1 MPVLFSSYTDV
12 LSYREKMDFDCA
24 LDSVELSRCRIP
36 SIRQRSSHDYYSSP
50 DHEKLPHKRKVFI
63 LHFNGIADVR
73 GKAIMKLAV
82 KLREMCVD
90 VTIDLFEY
98 DTPPKNWTA
107 WYEQKLRES
116 DVVLCMIDEMF
127 YNNLTSGSRV
137 VGYTVYNLMNDPN
150 SDVTF
155 RAVFLDMPK
164 RMEYVPPAMQG
175 GTSYCLSTSCLS
187 IESEEFTSLYAY
199 LTGQNRMQKP
209 KLGQM
214 VKLAPKAG
222 RFHQQQVS
230 QHVTSM
236 STDIAQQQMHSYH
249 DQFSSHTQITK
260 NTSMQDQNRQANLI
274 FNLLRDDSTQISTLP
289 SHQRMLMS
297 LATNLVAEWEALGR
311 ILDVSE
317 ADLYAIKR
325 DYMYSVQEQAVQ
337 VLRKWLD
344 KNGSKATLGVLITA
358 IYSLGPP
365 YWNLLDIV
373 SKYAPEV

>member
-1 MPVLFSSYTDV
+1 MDYVSTYAVPDVFS
-12 LSYREKMDFDCA
+12 
-24 LDSVELSRCRIP
+24 RIHKP
-36 SIRQRSSHDYYSSP
+36 SKHQQSFHGYDPSFTATNN
-50 DHEKLPHKRKVFI
+50 EKLQHHRRVFI

-73 GKAIMKLAV
+73 GRAIMKLAV
-82 KLREMCVD
+82 KLREMCVN

-150 SDVTF
+150 TNVTF

-164 RMEYVPPAMQG
+164 NMEYIPPAMQG
-175 GTSYCLSTSCLS
+175 GTSYCLSSSCLGV
-187 IESEEFTSLYAY
+187 ESEEFASLYAY
-199 LTGQNRMQKP
+199 LTGQNRIQKP

-214 VKLAPKAG
+214 VKLAPKTG
-222 RFHQQQVS
+222 RFGQQKVN
-230 QHVTSM
+230 QHVG
-236 STDIAQQQMHSYH
+236 TDNIVQQQMQRHNDQCSY
-249 DQFSSHTQITK
+249 TQSVTV
-260 NTSMQDQNRQANLI
+260 QDPKSRQANLI
-274 FNLLRDDSTQISTLP
+274 FNLLGDDATQVGALS

-297 LATNLVAEWEALGR
+297 LAANMVAEWEALGR
-311 ILDVSE
+311 MLNVSE

-325 DYMYSVQEQAVQ
+325 DYMFSVQEQAVQ

-358 IYSLGPP
+358 IYSLGPS

-373 SKYAPEV
+373 SKYAPIR

>member
-1 MPVLFSSYTDV
+1 MDYVSTCVPDVAQFS
-12 LSYREKMDFDCA
+12 
-24 LDSVELSRCRIP
+24 RIHKPNKRQQSFHGYDP
-36 SIRQRSSHDYYSSP
+36 SSTATNN
-50 DHEKLPHKRKVFI
+50 EKLQHQCSHRVFI

-73 GKAIMKLAV
+73 GRAIMKLAV

-150 SDVTF
+150 TDVTF

-164 RMEYVPPAMQG
+164 NMEYVPPAMQG
-175 GTSYCLSTSCLS
+175 GTSYCLSSSCFGV
-187 IESEEFTSLYAY
+187 ESEEFASLYAY
-199 LTGQNRMQKP
+199 LTGQNRIQKP

-214 VKLAPKAG
+214 VKLAPKTG
-222 RFHQQQVS
+222 RFGQNKVN
-230 QHVTSM
+230 QHE
-236 STDIAQQQMHSYH
+236 QQMQRRH
-249 DQFSSHTQITK
+249 DHQFSYTQLT
-260 NTSMQDQNRQANLI
+260 NTASLQDPRSSQANLI
-274 FNLLRDDSTQISTLP
+274 FNLLGDDTTQVGVLP

-297 LATNLVAEWEALGR
+297 LAANMVAEWEALGR
-311 ILDVSE
+311 MLYVSE

-325 DYMYSVQEQAVQ
+325 DYMFSVQEQAVQ

-344 KNGSKATLGVLITA
+344 KNGLKATLGVLITA
-358 IYSLGPP
+358 IYSLGPS

-373 SKYAPEV
+373 SKYAQIR